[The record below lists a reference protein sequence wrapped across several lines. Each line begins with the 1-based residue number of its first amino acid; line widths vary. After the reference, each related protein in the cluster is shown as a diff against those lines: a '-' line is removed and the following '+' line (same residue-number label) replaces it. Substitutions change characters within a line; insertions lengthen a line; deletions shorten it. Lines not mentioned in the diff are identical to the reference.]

1 MSVDLTFIPCTG
13 EGISPER
20 IEKNMI
26 GLIFIKVLITVVI
39 VVGLSVIAEH
49 VGPRVAGL
57 LSGYPLGAAIAL
69 FFYGLEI
76 SPEFASESSIYTM
89 LGLISIAGFAFIYY
103 LSTLSFTRFPILMAS
118 LVSVIGFFCVSWLLH
133 HLNLGKVGTV
143 VVTVLAIVSFI
154 YLFRK
159 IPDERIENRVVFT
172 FKVLVL
178 RAFIAASFIVV
189 ITGTAK
195 VVGSTWAGLFSAFPT
210 TFFPLI
216 LIMHS
221 TYDKKHVHTIIK
233 NFPIGLGSL
242 VVYSISVSFSYPA
255 LGIYIGTAVSFAA
268 ATLYLLIYQFFVFRS
283 FQVKS
288 FPK

>member
-1 MSVDLTFIPCTG
+1 
-13 EGISPER
+13 
-20 IEKNMI
+20 MI

-89 LGLISIAGFAFIYY
+89 LGLISIACFAFIYY
-103 LSTLSFTRFPILMAS
+103 LSTLFFTRFPILMAS
-118 LVSVIGFFCVSWLLH
+118 CVSVIGFFCVSWLLH
-133 HLNLGKVGTV
+133 HLTLGKVGTV

-159 IPDERIENRVVFT
+159 IPDERIENRIVFS
-172 FKVLVL
+172 FRVLVL

-216 LIMHS
+216 LIMHF

-233 NFPIGLGSL
+233 HFPIGLGSL

-268 ATLYLLIYQFFVFRS
+268 ATLYLLIYQFFVCRF

-288 FPK
+288 IPK